1 MSFENKCL
9 SLQPWRKDRRSH
21 SVRKRL
27 AFSKLG
33 TSTTLMRKWKGKD
46 VLPSVLIVGGFYPIA
61 TYIGCEPFF

>member
-9 SLQPWRKDRRSH
+9 PLQLWRKDRRSH

-27 AFSKLG
+27 AFSMLR
-33 TSTTLMRKWKGKD
+33 TSTTLKSNWKGKD
-46 VLPSVLIVGGFYPIA
+46 VLPSVLIVGGLNPIA